1 MKAVI
6 FDLDG
11 VLCST
16 DRYHYLAWKSLADE
30 QNIYFDEQINNRL
43 RGVSR
48 MASLEIVLERSDRS
62 YSGEEKLAMAEKK
75 KEGIEKNDKIAMYEK
90 KLQELLELAKKRRN
104 VLISSKA

>member
-16 DRYHYLAWKSLADE
+16 DRFHYQAWKSIADE
-30 QNIYFDEQINNRL
+30 LGIYFDEQINNRL

-48 MASLEIVLERSDRS
+48 MASLESILERADRAFS
-62 YSGEEKLAMAEKK
+62 QEEKEALAEKK
-75 KEGIEKNDKIAMYEK
+75 NGFYV
-90 KLQELLELAKKRRN
+90 ELLDEMSRIYLAELR
-104 VLISSKA
+104 